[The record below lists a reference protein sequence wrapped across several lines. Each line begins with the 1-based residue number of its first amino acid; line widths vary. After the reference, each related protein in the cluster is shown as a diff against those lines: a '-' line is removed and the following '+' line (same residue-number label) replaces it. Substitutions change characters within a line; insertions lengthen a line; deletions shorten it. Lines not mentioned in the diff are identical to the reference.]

1 MEIEK
6 INLHDEK
13 LISINMVSKA
23 AFLMKLL

>member
-23 AFLMKLL
+23 VFLMKLL